1 MTVPDAVDPRVLDV
15 TRLPVRDPWLAIE
28 VRDEVDSTNA
38 VLVADPQP
46 WRVLVAERQS
56 AGRGRLARSWV
67 TTPGQALAV
76 SAVVPPDGMPVGW
89 VPLVA
94 GLAVAEAITATSGV
108 GAALKWPNDVLLPG
122 DGDRKVAGVLCEWTP
137 VGVVV
142 GVGIN
147 VTQARADL
155 PLETATSVR
164 AAGGEVTREVL
175 LAAYLERLA
184 ALVAEMHSHPA
195 AVRDRYRARCAT
207 IGAQVR
213 VEEPQGALHGIA
225 FAVDDEG
232 RLVVSSGNGRRVVS
246 AGDVIHVRRCDGAGP
261 S

>member
-1 MTVPDAVDPRVLDV
+1 M
-15 TRLPVRDPWLAIE
+15 
-28 VRDEVDSTNA
+28 
-38 VLVADPQP
+38 
-46 WRVLVAERQS
+46 
-56 AGRGRLARSWV
+56 
-67 TTPGQALAV
+67 
-76 SAVVPPDGMPVGW
+76 
-89 VPLVA
+89 
-94 GLAVAEAITATSGV
+94 AEAITATSGV

-155 PLETATSVR
+155 PLETATSVH
-164 AAGGEVTREVL
+164 AAGGEVTWEVL

-225 FAVDDEG
+225 IAVDDEG

>member
-15 TRLPVRDPWLAIE
+15 TRLPVRNPWLAIE

-137 VGVVV
+137 VVVV
-142 GVGIN
+142 RRLRTEQQQLAVDAMPG
-147 VTQARADL
+147 ADRGRRCL
-155 PLETATSVR
+155 MQLIAD
-164 AAGGEVTREVL
+164 EV
-175 LAAYLERLA
+175 
-184 ALVAEMHSHPA
+184 
-195 AVRDRYRARCAT
+195 VRDGCD
-207 IGAQVR
+207 AQDLELR
-213 VEEPQGALHGIA
+213 SH
-225 FAVDDEG
+225 
-232 RLVVSSGNGRRVVS
+232 RT
-246 AGDVIHVRRCDGAGP
+246 
-261 S
+261 